1 MNKISEIIRELS
13 DFAWGPYMIIFLVG
27 IGLYLTFITGFIQL
41 KGFAYAFRILFKK
54 NKDNFAGEITP
65 FQALCT
71 ALSGAIGIGNIVGV
85 ATAIAAGGPGAI
97 FWMWVTAIVGM
108 ATSYSECLL
117 AVKYRVTHSGEVSG
131 GPMYYLE
138 RGLGLRWLGIC
149 FAIFALCASFGIGNM
164 VQANSVANALYDTF
178 QVPKWLTGAILTV
191 LIGLVIIGGIKRI
204 AKVASCLVPF
214 MVVIYMGGSLIIL
227 IKKFTLLPEAFHSIF
242 YHALNPTAAV
252 GGFTGA
258 MVKETIRFGIARGLF
273 SNEAGLG
280 STPIAHAAAKID
292 QPIKEG
298 LVAMLGPFIDTIVVC
313 TMTALVIIVSGVWK
327 SGETGV
333 VLSSMAYEKGIYG
346 GRYIVVAGVVLFAFS
361 TIISW
366 SYYGNRCIKY
376 LLGEKTIYT
385 YKWLYVFL
393 IFIGAIVHL
402 EIVWNF
408 SDVTNGLMAIPN
420 LIALLGLSKVVAKE
434 TNNYFSSKN

>member
-97 FWMWVTAIVGM
+97 
-108 ATSYSECLL
+108 
-117 AVKYRVTHSGEVSG
+117 
-131 GPMYYLE
+131 
-138 RGLGLRWLGIC
+138 
-149 FAIFALCASFGIGNM
+149 
-164 VQANSVANALYDTF
+164 
-178 QVPKWLTGAILTV
+178 
-191 LIGLVIIGGIKRI
+191 
-204 AKVASCLVPF
+204 
-214 MVVIYMGGSLIIL
+214 
-227 IKKFTLLPEAFHSIF
+227 
-242 YHALNPTAAV
+242 
-252 GGFTGA
+252 
-258 MVKETIRFGIARGLF
+258 
-273 SNEAGLG
+273 
-280 STPIAHAAAKID
+280 
-292 QPIKEG
+292 
-298 LVAMLGPFIDTIVVC
+298 
-313 TMTALVIIVSGVWK
+313 
-327 SGETGV
+327 
-333 VLSSMAYEKGIYG
+333 
-346 GRYIVVAGVVLFAFS
+346 
-361 TIISW
+361 
-366 SYYGNRCIKY
+366 
-376 LLGEKTIYT
+376 
-385 YKWLYVFL
+385 
-393 IFIGAIVHL
+393 VHL